1 MCIGGG
7 AVAALLA
14 VQMASKAVNES
25 EDEESCRYGERRMRQ
40 PRGCATAMPY
50 RCDTSC
56 LDGEFIDTKEDLYF

>member
-14 VQMASKAVNES
+14 VQMASKAVNEI
-25 EDEESCRYGERRMRQ
+25 EDEEPCRYGERIRQQ

-50 RCDTSC
+50 RCATAC